1 MVYVIILNDASTSNC
16 GFKTF
21 ILKQK
26 RNDMV
31 RSDRNHIMSDVANN
45 PLSTSTSALK
55 KRRKMTLEQATSA
68 GKHGKADLHMHST
81 YSDGC
86 GTIEEILNYVQT
98 QTDLDV
104 IAITDHDVIEGSLR
118 ARDLWMNGSYRFD
131 FVVGE
136 EVTTKEGH
144 LLGLFIE
151 KQIPRGLS
159 MERSIDLIHE
169 QGGLAVVAHPLHR
182 FFRHSCQRHVMDRIF
197 ASKDV
202 WFDGVETW
210 NASFCGIYANYI
222 AMGTNREVYHIPEL
236 GNSDAHTLSG
246 IGSGLTWFNGK
257 NSQDIRSAIENGL
270 TAPGGKLWDMQ
281 AYYHWVRYL
290 MDKEKRES
298 RRPHAVIA

>member
-1 MVYVIILNDASTSNC
+1 M
-16 GFKTF
+16 
-21 ILKQK
+21 QK
-26 RNDMV
+26 RK
-31 RSDRNHIMSDVANN
+31 IMLRRDQDPITTITEQNQGT
-45 PLSTSTSALK
+45 LQLK
-55 KRRKMTLEQATSA
+55 KRRKMTLEQAYDA

-86 GTIEEILNYVQT
+86 GTIEEILEHVQSH
-98 QTDLDV
+98 TDLDV
-104 IAITDHDVIEGSLR
+104 IAITDHDVIDGSLR
-118 ARDLWMNGSYRFD
+118 ARDLWEKRAYRFD

-136 EVTTKEGH
+136 EVSTREGH

-182 FFRHSCQRHVMDRIF
+182 FFRHSCQRHVMERVS

-202 WFDGVETW
+202 WFDGIETW

-222 AMGTNREVYHIPEL
+222 AMGTNREVFHLPEL

-246 IGSGLTWFNGK
+246 IGSGVTWFNGK
-257 NSQDIRSAIENGL
+257 DAQSIRAAIEGGS

-290 MDKEKRES
+290 MNKEQREA
-298 RRPHAVIA
+298 RRPQPAIASA